1 MEQKQ
6 KERSVIYKANPQFV
20 EMLKKTRQQCQNICS
35 KHFYRPVRVETIQGQ
50 VYEGRIMNMDP
61 YHLYLEVTPPASS
74 RQFYSPY
81 GGPFIPGIRPI
92 LRIHPLTSPLSCRLF
107 SLICWRSACF
117 KPVASCFIKEDGISH
132 IPSVFSFFCT
142 YLT

>member
-50 VYEGRIMNMDP
+50 VYEGRIVNMDP

-81 GGPFIPGIRPI
+81 GGPFYPGYPPYSPYPSPYQSVI
-92 LRIHPLTSPLSCRLF
+92 LPLVLF
-107 SLICWRSACF
+107 DLLAISL
-117 KPVASCFIKEDGISH
+117 
-132 IPSVFSFFCT
+132 
-142 YLT
+142 L